1 MDGRPLL
8 LAIGGP
14 TASGKTDL
22 AIDLAL
28 RLDGEIVNADSRQIY
43 RGMEI
48 GTAKPTPAQR
58 ATVPHHLLDLALP
71 SEQFTLAQYTQR
83 AHATIREIQGRGT
96 LPLLVGGTGLYL
108 RAVVQGYVVPE
119 APPNLDLRRDLEREA
134 AAHGPAALVERLRA
148 VDPVAAARIDG
159 RNLRRV
165 IRALEVSL
173 SLGVPFSSL
182 QRREA
187 PYRTLTI
194 VLHGNRTLLYTRA
207 DARLQAMLDAGFEA
221 EVARLLDAGYD
232 PALPAMSALGYRE
245 LAAALRGEITRAAA
259 IEATRTHTHDFI
271 RRQITWFK
279 AERDAQALDIEQSDL
294 YAAALDLARRWR
306 AATP

>member
-1 MDGRPLL
+1 MDERPLL